1 MPKHSRWFIITP
13 MDTEKR
19 FGLRKGHAVLLFIQ
33 MLLTLIIVVAAM
45 YLLIFVSA
53 NSLGGWM
60 IASYICITLSALS
73 IVAYG
78 VIGYKEGDLGFKAII
93 LPFLAA
99 IFVNILLPNRS
110 AFQVGTLTI
119 LFAFTFAL
127 MASHDAKKLDY
138 ALLLGMV
145 VASLAFSI
153 YSAIT
158 ADTQFLGP
166 VSEQWFT
173 YVSMYL
179 SIFVPTIMS
188 FTLGIVYRVNAS
200 K

>member
-1 MPKHSRWFIITP
+1 MPKYSRWFIITH

-33 MLLTLIIVVAAM
+33 MLLTLIILVAAM

-78 VIGYKEGDLGFKAII
+78 AIGYKEGNLGFKAII

-110 AFQVGTLTI
+110 AFQVGTLAI

-138 ALLLGMV
+138 ALLLGMM

-153 YSAIT
+153 YSATT
-158 ADTQFLGP
+158 ANTQFLGP
-166 VSEQWFT
+166 
-173 YVSMYL
+173 VSMYL

-188 FTLGIVYRVNAS
+188 FTLGVVYRVNAS